1 MDNKAIVMDFEQL
14 KRELKQRGKG
24 EDNSAINLFGKIHFC
39 KLLHSYD
46 FYGHCIQEQENGQ
59 WRTYFEER
67 GKIYDVKY
75 YSSEDEACCE
85 YLKWIDRVLN
95 NRQSFE
101 YIKREELIAILETHP
116 EDMNVVIDER
126 ITGKRSLIDTI
137 EGGINSP
144 YEKDNWDG
152 FRDAIGALEWVTDRK
167 IRFIHLGLPVL
178 DVKDAQIYY
187 SIMSEVSSRWS
198 DEKGQMYAR
207 KQNVEVHFIFAA
219 DLKDKV
225 EAILSRL

>member
-1 MDNKAIVMDFEQL
+1 MDFEQL

-67 GKIYDVKY
+67 GKIFEVKY
-75 YSSEDEACCE
+75 YSSEDEACRE
-85 YLKWIDRVLN
+85 YLKWIDRVMFG
-95 NRQSFE
+95 FE
-101 YIKREELIAILETHP
+101 YINRDELAASLQTCP

-126 ITGKRSLIDTI
+126 IIGERALIDTM
-137 EGGINSP
+137 EQGVNSP

-152 FRDAIGALEWVTDRK
+152 FYDAIGTLVWVTDRK

-178 DVKDAQIYY
+178 DAEEERIYY
-187 SIMSEVSSRWS
+187 SILRRVNMEWHN
-198 DEKGQMYAR
+198 DEGRKYAR
-207 KQNVEVHFIFAA
+207 KQNIEVHFIFAA
-219 DLKDKV
+219 DLKDRV

>member
-1 MDNKAIVMDFEQL
+1 MDFEQL

-24 EDNSAINLFGKIHFC
+24 EDNSGINLFGKIQFF

-67 GKIYDVKY
+67 GGIFEVKY
-75 YSSEDEACCE
+75 YSSEDEACSE
-85 YLKWIDRVLN
+85 YLKWIDRVMFG
-95 NRQSFE
+95 FE

-126 ITGKRSLIDTI
+126 IIGEGALIDTM
-137 EGGINSP
+137 EQGVNSP

-152 FRDAIGALEWVTDRK
+152 FYDAIGTLVWVTDRK

-178 DVKDAQIYY
+178 DAEEERIYY
-187 SIMSEVSSRWS
+187 SILRSVNMEWHN
-198 DEKGQMYAR
+198 DKGRKYAR
-207 KQNVEVHFIFAA
+207 KQNIEVHFIFAE
-219 DLKDKV
+219 DLKDRV